1 MSRFVV
7 SFTPLI
13 CSTAILV
20 FILAGVSLG
29 QSNNQTIDEVYE
41 QFSDAYE
48 QLDASLIEPLYAED
62 AHYLVSDPGAGIK
75 TGRDAIIRSFRQHF
89 SGARSRGLKLR
100 ITFRII
106 HREMEGTFAY
116 DVGYYKYESFTEE
129 GTPSAF
135 AGKFVTVLRKDSDGN
150 WQFAV
155 DAYSNTP
162 VASFDQAEE

>member
-1 MSRFVV
+1 MSRIVI
-7 SFTPLI
+7 SFTPFI
-13 CSTAILV
+13 CSTALLI
-20 FILAGVSLG
+20 FILTGVCPG
-29 QSNNQTIDEVYE
+29 QSNIQSIDEVYE

-48 QLDASLIEPLYAED
+48 HLDASLIEPLYAED

-100 ITFRII
+100 ITFKII
-106 HREMEGTFAY
+106 HREMEGSFAY
-116 DVGYYKYESFTEE
+116 DVGYYKYESIAEE

-135 AGKFVTVLRKDSDGN
+135 AGKFVTILRKDSEGN
-150 WQFAV
+150 WQFVV
-155 DAYSNTP
+155 DAYSDTP